1 MIKLGAK
8 TLVVLSVMAVVCP
21 LLLGGSAW
29 AVDGMEFT
37 TDFRVEDCTFASTG
51 RNPHF
56 SLNPGDSL
64 TLAGNG
70 VLLQITVLNETR
82 VIRFVSARGVR
93 LRVRTRVVEERETQ
107 NGVLTEVSRNF
118 FARCTQ
124 TNDIHYFGED
134 VQIFEAGGT
143 STAGSWLAG
152 EAGAL
157 PGVIMP
163 GSFLLGSRYFQERA
177 PGVGL
182 DRAEHVAMGLTLTVP
197 AGTFK
202 DCVEV
207 LETASLEPN
216 AMSTKRYCPGI
227 GLVFDDGVELVDFD
241 IDPQ

>member
-1 MIKLGAK
+1 
-8 TLVVLSVMAVVCP
+8 
-21 LLLGGSAW
+21 
-29 AVDGMEFT
+29 
-37 TDFRVEDCTFASTG
+37 
-51 RNPHF
+51 
-56 SLNPGDSL
+56 
-64 TLAGNG
+64 
-70 VLLQITVLNETR
+70 
-82 VIRFVSARGVR
+82 
-93 LRVRTRVVEERETQ
+93 
-107 NGVLTEVSRNF
+107 
-118 FARCTQ
+118 
-124 TNDIHYFGED
+124 
-134 VQIFEAGGT
+134 
-143 STAGSWLAG
+143 
-152 EAGAL
+152 
-157 PGVIMP
+157 MP